1 MFDLLVNPTVSKID
15 PCVHAKLLQL
25 CLTLCNPM
33 DCSLLGSFVHG
44 ILQARILEFVAVSSS
59 RGSSQP
65 RDRTSVF
72 SVSCIGRRVLYTSAT
87 GSFSKH
93 LLDMKNA

>member
-1 MFDLLVNPTVSKID
+1 MRACVYAYLLSGSAMSDSFATPWTVASQT
-15 PCVHAKLLQL
+15 PLS
-25 CLTLCNPM
+25 M
-33 DCSLLGSFVHG
+33 G
-44 ILQARILEFVAVSSS
+44 ILQAKILEWVAVSSS

>member
-1 MFDLLVNPTVSKID
+1 MFLG
-15 PCVHAKLLQL
+15 CVCAQALQS
-25 CLTLCNPM
+25 CLTLCDPM
-33 DCSLLGSFVHG
+33 NSNCQGPLSMG
-44 ILQARILEFVAVSSS
+44 ILQAKILEWVAVSSS

-65 RDRTSVF
+65 RDQTSVF